1 MDSIITLIE
10 QLFKNQNPIKKTMR
24 LIERE
29 SNSTNLPVVLLQ
41 NEQKNDL
48 FTIICIFLNHNN
60 DTINNH
66 YLQWIVH
73 DISGSDLHDGY
84 STYCSHSGKT
94 IVPWD
99 KNSQLCDGTEIF
111 ILLSQRNE
119 HEHYVFR
126 SRYNG
131 LLDLNTSQYTLH
143 DVFVRH
149 NVSKEENKTFAP
161 HWFACIRSLTSRSFN
176 SM

>member
-10 QLFKNQNPIKKTMR
+10 KLFKNQNPIKKSMR
-24 LIERE
+24 LIERG
-29 SNSTNLPVVLLQ
+29 SNSTNSPVVLLQ

-48 FTIICIFLNHNN
+48 FTIICVFLNNNN
-60 DTINNH
+60 DTINMH

-73 DISGSDLHDGY
+73 DVSGNDLHDGY

-94 IVPWD
+94 VVPWE
-99 KNSQLCDGTEIF
+99 KKSQLCYGTEIF
-111 ILLSQRNE
+111 ILLLQHTE

-131 LLDLNTSQYTLH
+131 LFDLYNSQYTLL
-143 DVFVRH
+143 DVFVKQ
-149 NVSKEENKTFAP
+149 NVHEDENKKFAP
-161 HWFACIRSLTSRSFN
+161 HWFASFNSLTSHSFN